1 MKELFS
7 RTFKYFKRDIS
18 VWILGIIIY
27 ALIMTICIS
36 LSLLIGIF
44 DILAI
49 FFVSMPFL
57 ISFILMAWKSN
68 DALSLSNEDIYLGY
82 KNMSFNISIAIKK
95 LAPAMLFTLLFYF
108 GIQVVLIFF
117 DFIFID
123 QNIFIEYIKFSKDAS
138 IEEAY
143 TWLLS
148 QETLLSHLRIVSYVS
163 IALSLVFINVIAN
176 KKIFSIIFLYRLK
189 NPRFNYDYIV
199 RNKKELKSHK
209 LYLYNGI
216 ISLFY
221 VVGVIVAILLS
232 LVLNKVID
240 NSVIVYVI
248 SALSFFLI
256 SSFAIPFKYISYV
269 YLFNKYFEDDFS
281 RLFEDI
287 IKEQ

>member
-44 DILAI
+44 DILSV

-82 KNMSFNISIAIKK
+82 KNMTFNISIAIKK

-138 IEEAY
+138 IEDAY

-148 QETLLSHLRIVSYVS
+148 QEALLNHLRIVSYVS

-240 NSVIVYVI
+240 NSIIAYVI

-256 SSFAIPFKYISYV
+256 SSFVIPFKYIPYV

>member
-44 DILAI
+44 DILSI

-68 DALSLSNEDIYLGY
+68 DALQLSNEDIYLGY
-82 KNMSFNISIAIKK
+82 KNMTFNISIAIKK

-138 IEEAY
+138 IEDAY

-148 QETLLSHLRIVSYVS
+148 QEALLNHLRIVSYVS

-232 LVLNKVID
+232 LLLNEVID

-256 SSFAIPFKYISYV
+256 SSFVIPFKYIPYV

>member
-68 DALSLSNEDIYLGY
+68 DALPLSNEDIYLGY
-82 KNMSFNISIAIKK
+82 KNMTFNISIAIKK

-108 GIQVVLIFF
+108 GIQFVLIFF

-148 QETLLSHLRIVSYVS
+148 QEALLNHLRIVSYVS

-256 SSFAIPFKYISYV
+256 SSFVIPFKYIPYV

>member
-68 DALSLSNEDIYLGY
+68 DALPLSNEDIYLGY
-82 KNMSFNISIAIKK
+82 KNMTFNISIAIKK

-216 ISLFY
+216 IFW
-221 VVGVIVAILLS
+221 G
-232 LVLNKVID
+232 
-240 NSVIVYVI
+240 
-248 SALSFFLI
+248 
-256 SSFAIPFKYISYV
+256 
-269 YLFNKYFEDDFS
+269 
-281 RLFEDI
+281 
-287 IKEQ
+287 